1 MVLSNFFFSDSIMY
15 PLVMG
20 LLHSLWQGAVIFFSV
35 YILSIIVKSSDLRYR
50 LASGGLVLLF
60 VLFVMTFLHYTNTT
74 TSYNTGLI
82 DLKDSILSFDIGSD
96 SNRSERVSLY
106 VEYSGILNSKIDKV
120 CILWFC
126 GVVVMFLR
134 VLWGLLFVRKLK
146 SSVIASGSPTLDKFT
161 NDLQSRL
168 EIGRNVVLGL
178 SELVSGPLTVGWLKP
193 VILLPIATVNR
204 LSVVQLEFI
213 IAHELAH
220 IKRNDYLVNILQNLV
235 EVMLF
240 FNPFVWLISSR
251 IRIEREHC
259 CDDIALE
266 LCGGDRVEL
275 VKTLIAVADISNMP
289 RLGMAMAK
297 KDSLFILRIKRIMN
311 METQQTFKLGQLI
324 ALIGI
329 LFISAGGFLYANGSL
344 VSELQSGLYSQK
356 DTSSVL
362 EEERERLIME
372 VRALRQEAESNS
384 IELPGIVI
392 RGDKSNQN
400 VLSDLEGQLTAHS
413 PKFKSEEE
421 MNAVSK
427 KSVTN
432 DDLWKQ
438 IEKRE
443 ERLQEIETI
452 RKASFES
459 NFKGFWIDI
468 SKFVSLEDVREIK
481 LKEGVLYLDN
491 LAQSNEK
498 YREVLTVFERHF
510 LKETYLDLNT
520 YVKNKEVG
528 LSKYR
533 DKWSLALPHTSED
546 GNTGPSYWTLKEI
559 QR

>member
-1 MVLSNFFFSDSIMY
+1 MVLCNFFFFDCIMY

-20 LLHSLWQGAVIFFSV
+20 LLHSLWQGAVIFLSV
-35 YILSIIVKSSDLRYR
+35 YILSTIVKSSDLRYR
-50 LASGGLVLLF
+50 LASGGLGLLF
-60 VLFVMTFLHYTNTT
+60 VLFVTTFLYYTT
-74 TSYNTGLI
+74 TTSSYNTGLI
-82 DLKDSILSFDIGSD
+82 DLKDSVLSFDNGSD
-96 SNRSERVSLY
+96 SNRSERVSVY
-106 VEYSGILNSKIDKV
+106 VAYSGIWNSKIDKV
-120 CILWFC
+120 CTLWLC

-134 VLWGLLFVRKLK
+134 VLWGLLFVRKLRY
-146 SSVIASGSPTLDKFT
+146 SVIASGSPTLDKFT

-168 EIGRNVVLGL
+168 GIGRNVVLGL

-275 VKTLIAVADISNMP
+275 VKTLVAVADISKMP
-289 RLGMAMAK
+289 RLGMGMAK
-297 KDSLFILRIKRIMN
+297 KDSLFILRIKRIIN
-311 METQQTFKLGQLI
+311 METQQTFKLGQFI
-324 ALIGI
+324 ALLGI
-329 LFISAGGFLYANGSL
+329 LLISAGGFLYANES
-344 VSELQSGLYSQK
+344 SFSQLQSRLYSQR

-372 VRALRQEAESNS
+372 VRALRQEVESNS

-392 RGDKSNQN
+392 RGNNNNQN
-400 VLSDLEGQLTAHS
+400 VLSDLEGQITVHS
-413 PKFKSEEE
+413 PKFKNEEDV
-421 MNAVSK
+421 NAVSK
-427 KSVTN
+427 KSLTN

-438 IEKRE
+438 IDKRE

-452 RKASFES
+452 MKASFES
-459 NFKGFWIDI
+459 NFRAFWIDI

-481 LKEGVLYLDN
+481 IKEGVLYLDS

-498 YREVLTVFERHF
+498 YRELLTVFERHF

-528 LSKYR
+528 LRRHR
-533 DKWSLALPHTSED
+533 DNWALALPNTSDD
-546 GNTGPSYWTLKEI
+546 GSTGTSYWPLKEI
-559 QR
+559 QK

>member
-20 LLHSLWQGAVIFFSV
+20 LLHSLWQGAVIFLSV
-35 YILSIIVKSSDLRYR
+35 YILSTIVKSSDLRYR

-60 VLFVMTFLHYTNTT
+60 VLFATTFLYYTNTT

-82 DLKDSILSFDIGSD
+82 DLKDSVLSFGNGSD
-96 SNRSERVSLY
+96 SNRSERVMVY
-106 VEYSGILNSKIDKV
+106 VEYSGILNNKIDKV
-120 CILWFC
+120 CTLWFC

-134 VLWGLLFVRKLK
+134 VLWGLLFVRKLRY
-146 SSVIASGSPTLDKFT
+146 SVIASGSPTLDKFT

-168 EIGRNVVLGL
+168 GIGRNVVLGL

-235 EVMLF
+235 EVLLF

-275 VKTLIAVADISNMP
+275 VKTLVAVADISNIP

-297 KDSLFILRIKRIMN
+297 KDSLFILRIKRIIN
-311 METQQTFKLGQLI
+311 METQQTFKLGQFI
-324 ALIGI
+324 ALLCI
-329 LFISAGGFLYANGSL
+329 LFISAGSFLYANESL
-344 VSELQSGLYSQK
+344 VSELQSGLYSQN

-372 VRALRQEAESNS
+372 VMALRQEVESNS

-400 VLSDLEGQLTAHS
+400 VLSDLEGQITAHS
-413 PKFKSEEE
+413 PKFKNEENV
-421 MNAVSK
+421 NAVSK
-427 KSVTN
+427 KSVMN

-438 IEKRE
+438 IDKRE

-459 NFKGFWIDI
+459 NFRAFWIDI

-481 LKEGVLYLDN
+481 LKEGVLYLDS

-498 YREVLTVFERHF
+498 YREVLSVFERHF

-528 LSKYR
+528 LIRYR
-533 DKWSLALPHTSED
+533 EDWSLVLPHTSED
-546 GNTGPSYWTLKEI
+546 GRTGKSYWPLKEI